1 MIRTDYKQL
10 QKKLGY
16 EFSDESLLIQALTHR
31 SFKGAHNERL
41 EFIGDS
47 LLGMFVAEALYF
59 DFPKATEGELTR
71 MRSQIVKGQTLTA
84 IAKEFE
90 LSQWLLL
97 GPGEMK
103 SGGHRRDSILADAVE
118 AIIGAIYLDSGQTS
132 ASERILAWYES
143 RLNALT
149 LEDPIKDPKTRLQEH
164 QQANRLSLP
173 KYTVV
178 SVGGPGNEQ
187 VFTVSCRIPQQEDV
201 VTAEGSSRRAAE
213 QAAAQVFL
221 KRLGLEESSS

>member
-1 MIRTDYKQL
+1 M
-10 QKKLGY
+10 
-16 EFSDESLLIQALTHR
+16 S
-31 SFKGAHNERL
+31 RL
-41 EFIGDS
+41 RAR
-47 LLGMFVAEALYF
+47 L
-59 DFPKATEGELTR
+59 
-71 MRSQIVKGQTLTA
+71 VKGDTLA
-84 IAKEFE
+84 EIAKEFDLGE
-90 LSQWLLL
+90 FLLL
-97 GPGEMK
+97 GSGEMK

-187 VFTVSCRIPQQEDV
+187 VFTVSCTHS
-201 VTAEGSSRRAAE
+201 TAGRCCHGRR
-213 QAAAQVFL
+213 L
-221 KRLGLEESSS
+221 KSPGC